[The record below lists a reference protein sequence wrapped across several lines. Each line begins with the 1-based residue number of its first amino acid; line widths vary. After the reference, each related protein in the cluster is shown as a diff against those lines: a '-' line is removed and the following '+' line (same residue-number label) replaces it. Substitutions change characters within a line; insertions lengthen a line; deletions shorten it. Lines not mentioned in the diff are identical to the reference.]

1 MGLDG
6 FYSVEELEE
15 NLKKI
20 KFALKNLKGNRIKNF
35 TLKTN
40 FKQRKY
46 FYLISKNKV
55 YKI

>member
-20 KFALKNLKGNRIKNF
+20 KFALKNLKGNRLKNF

-40 FKQRKY
+40 FK
-46 FYLISKNKV
+46 
-55 YKI
+55 

>member
-20 KFALKNLKGNRIKNF
+20 KFALKILKGNMNQGIKNF

-40 FKQRKY
+40 FK
-46 FYLISKNKV
+46 
-55 YKI
+55 

>member
-20 KFALKNLKGNRIKNF
+20 KFALKIPKGNISRNKKFIDN
-35 TLKTN
+35 N
-40 FKQRKY
+40 
-46 FYLISKNKV
+46 LI
-55 YKI
+55 II

>member
-40 FKQRKY
+40 FK
-46 FYLISKNKV
+46 
-55 YKI
+55 

>member
-20 KFALKNLKGNRIKNF
+20 KFALKNQKGNRIKNF
-35 TLKTN
+35 N
-40 FKQRKY
+40 
-46 FYLISKNKV
+46 
-55 YKI
+55 